1 MIVCR
6 SRVEVAKIREAG
18 LIVAHALELAKN
30 VIEPGIR
37 TMEIDAELEALI
49 VKNKAKPAFK
59 GYRGYPAATCIS
71 VNEVVVHG
79 IPGDRKLKEGQL
91 VGVDVGVEL
100 NGYFAD
106 AAITFA
112 VGQIGEELS
121 RLKAVGEEA
130 LVAGISMAVAGKHL
144 YDVSAAIQ
152 EVAESGNYTVVREF
166 VGHGIG
172 RAMHEEPQIPNY
184 APSGRGPRL
193 DKGMVLA
200 LEPMVNAG
208 VFEVE
213 VQDDKW
219 TVVTKDR
226 KPSVHFEHT
235 IAVTETEPMILT
247 AL

>member
-6 SRVEVAKIREAG
+6 SKGEIAKIREAG
-18 LIVAHALELAKN
+18 LIVANALDLARRMM
-30 VIEPGIR
+30 EPGIKAK
-37 TMEIDAELEALI
+37 EIDAELEALI
-49 VKNKAKPAFK
+49 IKNKAKPAFK
-59 GYRGYPAATCIS
+59 GYRGYPASTCIS

-79 IPGDRKLKEGQL
+79 IPGDRRLEVGQL

-112 VGQIGEELS
+112 VGQIDDELRDLKEVGEAA
-121 RLKAVGEEA
+121 LKA
-130 LVAGISMAVAGKHL
+130 GITMAVAGNHL
-144 YDVSAAIQ
+144 HDVSAAIQ
-152 EVAESGNYTVVREF
+152 KVAEDGSYSVVREF

-213 VQDDKW
+213 VMDDKW

-226 KPSVHFEHT
+226 KTSVHFEHT
-235 IAVTETEPMILT
+235 IAVTDTEPLILT

>member
-6 SRVEVAKIREAG
+6 SKAEVDKIREAG
-18 LIVAHALELAKN
+18 LIVADALDLAKKI
-30 VIEPGIR
+30 IEPGIMA
-37 TMEIDAELEALI
+37 TEIDAELEALI
-49 VKNKAKPAFK
+49 IKNKARPAFK

-79 IPGDRKLKEGQL
+79 IPGGRKLEEGQL

-112 VGQIGEELS
+112 VGLISDEFS
-121 RLKAVGEEA
+121 RLKAVGGAA

-152 EVAESGNYTVVREF
+152 NVAETGGYTVVREF

-213 VQDDKW
+213 VLDDQW

-235 IAVTETEPMILT
+235 IAVTDTEPLILT

>member
-6 SRVEVAKIREAG
+6 SKAEVDKIREAG
-18 LIVAHALELAKN
+18 LIVADALDLAKKM
-30 VIEPGIR
+30 IEPGIMA
-37 TMEIDAELEALI
+37 TEIDAELEALI
-49 VKNKAKPAFK
+49 IKNKAKPAFK

-79 IPGDRKLKEGQL
+79 IPGGRKLEEGQL

-112 VGQIGEELS
+112 VGLISDEFS
-121 RLKAVGEEA
+121 RLKAVGEAA

-152 EVAESGNYTVVREF
+152 NVAETGGYTVVREF

-184 APSGRGPRL
+184 APSGRGLRL

-213 VQDDKW
+213 VLDDQW

-235 IAVTETEPMILT
+235 IAVTDTEPLILT